1 MELKGLRMSFILVG
15 CSETYWDEADDVVF
29 APHDEN
35 HEEECRINSSMMRN
49 LASALN
55 TLAPHLKSIVYS
67 GGTRVHPLTTHL
79 MHH

>member
-1 MELKGLRMSFILVG
+1 MSFTLVG
-15 CSETYWDEADDVVF
+15 RYHTYWDEADDVVF

-35 HEEECRINSSMMRN
+35 HEEECRINTAMMRN

-67 GGTRVHPLTTHL
+67 GGTRVPPLTTHL
-79 MHH
+79 SHH

>member
-1 MELKGLRMSFILVG
+1 MSFTLVG
-15 CSETYWDEADDVVF
+15 FYATCWDEADDVVF

-67 GGTRVHPLTTHL
+67 GGTRVPPLPIHP

>member
-1 MELKGLRMSFILVG
+1 MSFTLVG
-15 CSETYWDEADDVVF
+15 CYHICWDEADEVVF

-35 HEEECRINSSMMRN
+35 HEEECRINSTMMRN

-67 GGTRVHPLTTHL
+67 GGTRVPPLTTHL
-79 MHH
+79 NHH

>member
-1 MELKGLRMSFILVG
+1 MGLKGLHMSFTLVG
-15 CSETYWDEADDVVF
+15 FYDTYWDEADDVVF

-67 GGTRVHPLTTHL
+67 GGTRVPRLLTHL
-79 MHH
+79 MHR